1 MMLREPVT
9 IPSSEQ
15 DQLRELNRLLQLRS
29 CVNSSRRKRAYRI
42 AGDGLS
48 PPQRYRPGH
57 AARPGA
63 VMLVPEKQH
72 LTTQRAAD
80 MLGVSRPHLIKLLH
94 DGDLPYHTV
103 GSHRRV
109 YLNDVLTYVR
119 RRDAE
124 RHEALN
130 ALAKEAFAA
139 GLYEDTGIPEG
150 GSDECAQQFRSPE

>member
-1 MMLREPVT
+1 MQHGRAIML
-9 IPSSEQ
+9 I
-15 DQLRELNRLLQLRS
+15 
-29 CVNSSRRKRAYRI
+29 
-42 AGDGLS
+42 
-48 PPQRYRPGH
+48 
-57 AARPGA
+57 
-63 VMLVPEKQH
+63 PEKQH